1 MARLR
6 SSMRPEQ
13 LTTLRYEQLIRQPA
27 SATRTVSGFID
38 ADLAAIGVR
47 TRGRSGPM
55 TVQSGGWRRSLST
68 QQVTDVEQVAGIDL
82 RRVGYGA

>member
-1 MARLR
+1 
-6 SSMRPEQ
+6 
-13 LTTLRYEQLIRQPA
+13 
-27 SATRTVSGFID
+27 VSGFID
-38 ADLAAIGVR
+38 ADLAAIGAR
-47 TRGRSGPM
+47 ARGRTGPV